1 MNKKLSTLS
10 AGFTA
15 AVVSVA
21 TFAPMAFA
29 AKPAPQYNI
38 TINTTTAVAQ
48 AKGKTITSAE
58 KDTNVKILATD
69 NYDLKKVTVV
79 KDTEGCNKDA
89 NKPGCKIAVDKNTFK
104 MPDAAVKVTAETE
117 KVKFSTTAESND
129 KEMGTVAIVKGSS
142 PAKSNDKIKVVATSK
157 YNHQFVKWEATGV
170 ELKDTTNPTAEF
182 KMPKSDISLKAVFEK
197 LAIVEGAESTWTQGS
212 EEGLTIVGN
221 GHYDK
226 FVKGGFVNV
235 DGNILGKAN
244 FESKEGSTEITLI
257 PEYLATLNTGEHTF
271 AINWE
276 NGSAETTFTILAAET
291 EEKPEEETEE
301 ETKEEVKKE
310 EKTVAPDTG
319 VSSAAALFAAASTLT
334 LGGALAAKRA
344 NKA

>member
-117 KVKFSTTAESND
+117 KVKFSITAESND

-182 KMPKSDISLKAVFEK
+182 KMPKSDVSLKAVFEK

-212 EEGLTIVGN
+212 KEGLTIVGN
-221 GHYDK
+221 GDFDTFIAAYVDSEIDK
-226 FVKGGFVNV
+226 FTVEK
-235 DGNILGKAN
+235 
-244 FESKEGSTEITLI
+244 GSTKVTLS
-257 PEYLATLNTGEHTF
+257 PEYLSTLNTGKHTF
-271 AINWE
+271 KMEWE
-276 NGSAETTFTILAAET
+276 NGSAETTFTILA
-291 EEKPEEETEE
+291 
-301 ETKEEVKKE
+301 KEDAKEDIKQEVKKE
-310 EKTVAPDTG
+310 TKTVAPDTG
-319 VSSAAALFAAASTLT
+319 VSSAATLFAAASTLT